1 MNREQRRKATR
12 EFIKKGYTPQQAQAA
27 TALLA
32 GRLSRKYLKEGE
44 KVRLNG
50 PALLS
55 AYTANRLSEPFMA
68 FVRQHLGSTL
78 TVEYDPEDTSGH
90 RYVQLQEDESPVKWL
105 VWEGY
110 LDRVDEEKP

>member
-68 FVRQHLGSTL
+68 FVRSTWAVPSPWN
-78 TVEYDPEDTSGH
+78 TTRKTQAAIDMCSFRRTKAPSSGWSG
-90 RYVQLQEDESPVKWL
+90 RATWT
-105 VWEGY
+105 G
-110 LDRVDEEKP
+110 